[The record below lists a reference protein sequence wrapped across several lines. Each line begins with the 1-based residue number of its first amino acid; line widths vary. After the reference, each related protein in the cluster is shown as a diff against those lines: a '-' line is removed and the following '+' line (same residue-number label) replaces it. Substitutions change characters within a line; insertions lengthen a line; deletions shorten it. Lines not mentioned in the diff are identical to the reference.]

1 MPLSLG
7 VAPYDQGFAKYP
19 TPTTDTVNAI
29 FKQFYLPAVRDQ
41 LNSKRILSTYLRR
54 NSEAISGEMA
64 VLLLNV
70 GRNEGIG
77 FIGEQGRL
85 PLPGKQQYQ
94 KALYRM
100 RYDYGRIMFTG
111 PAVSSSR
118 NERGAFIRVVDSE
131 MRGLVRDKQHEN
143 NRVLFGDGS
152 GRLATVLS
160 VASTAVVCQNPG
172 GFTNV
177 GPGVQYLRPG
187 MRIGFL
193 DPGTGNIR
201 TVGSSK
207 GYKILSV
214 DPSTNAITVDDGTGA
229 AAVTPA
235 VAGDYII
242 RVADGAITA
251 QEYHSTSYLNEPFGL
266 AAMADDGNP
275 FGGAS
280 PTPNFHN
287 YGSID
292 ASTVGIWRAP
302 VVDNSGTPVL
312 FAQDMLQ
319 AAQDALDIQSDGTV
333 QIWITTHGIRRQYIS
348 QLVAAKRYVNTMQLD
363 GGWTAVEYNGRPL
376 VPDKDCTRGRI
387 YGLDLDTL
395 FMFVETDYQWMDADG
410 SVLNRVPGYDA
421 YEATLYRYWS
431 TGGDA
436 RNRNVAIRDL
446 IDS

>member
-7 VAPYDQGFAKYP
+7 QPPYDQGFAKYP

-54 NSEAISGEMA
+54 NSEAIAGEMA
-64 VLLLNV
+64 VMLLNI

-94 KALYRM
+94 QAKYRM
-100 RYDYGRIMFTG
+100 RYDYGRILFTG

-118 NERGAFIRVVDSE
+118 NERGAFIRVLDAE
-131 MRGLVRDKQHEN
+131 MRGVVRDKQHEN

-152 GRLATVLS
+152 GRIAIVAS
-160 VASTAVVCQNPG
+160 VAGTAVVTNNPG
-172 GFTNV
+172 GFTNT

-187 MRIGFL
+187 MRITFL
-193 DPGTGNIR
+193 DPGTGNMR
-201 TVGSSK
+201 LVGANRA
-207 GYKILSV
+207 YKILSV
-214 DPSTNAITVDDGTGA
+214 DPSTNAITVDDGTGV
-229 AAVTPA
+229 AAVAPA
-235 VAGDYII
+235 VAGDYIV
-242 RVADGAITA
+242 RASDPVITA
-251 QEYHSTSYLNEPFGL
+251 QEYHSTGYLNEPFGM
-266 AAMADDGNP
+266 AAMVSDANP

-287 YGSID
+287 YGFID
-292 ASTVGIWRAP
+292 SSTVGIWRAP
-302 VVDNSGTPVL
+302 VVDNAGVPIL
-312 FAQDMLQ
+312 FSQDMLQ
-319 AAQDALDIQSDGTV
+319 AAQDALDVQSDGTV

-387 YGLDLDTL
+387 YGLDLETL
-395 FMFVETDYQWMDADG
+395 YMFVETDYQWMDADG
-410 SVLNRVPGYDA
+410 SILNRVPGYDA

-436 RNRNVAIRDL
+436 RNRNVLITDL
-446 IDS
+446 IDN